1 MSDEGKTKP
10 SRLGRGL
17 SALIGE
23 VEAVTPATAKPSET
37 GSGGPTEI
45 EIDKIRRN
53 PKQPRRTFDEAALQ
67 ELADSLKAKG
77 VLQPILVRPNRF
89 IRAS

>member
-23 VEAVTPATAKPSET
+23 VEAVTPAAAKPSET

-45 EIDKIRRN
+45 ETDKI
-53 PKQPRRTFDEAALQ
+53 TVE
-67 ELADSLKAKG
+67 
-77 VLQPILVRPNRF
+77 VRL
-89 IRAS
+89 